1 MAIHVG
7 CGSWTDAVYTGVL
20 YPPGL
25 PAGKRLNA
33 YSQRFEHVEV
43 NSTYYAA
50 PRAKVTA
57 GWVKQ
62 TPPGFIFH
70 IKLHRSFSQS
80 PHRATEGEGV
90 NRLLAGVAPLVEAE
104 RLGVF
109 LLVLS
114 PSFTPARH
122 RIEELDAL
130 ASKLQPHALAVE
142 LRDRDWVK
150 GKAREQTLAYFRA
163 RRLVWVAVDMPRI
176 AASALMPAV
185 DEVTR
190 PDLAYIRLHGRNP
203 GYTRAKTAAER
214 HTYDYTRGDLG
225 QLVKRVKSLADRAE
239 QVHVVANNHAE
250 DFAPKAALELQRL
263 LRSRVSSTAKQ

>member
-25 PAGKRLNA
+25 PAGRRLNA
-33 YSQRFEHVEV
+33 YAQRFDQVEV

-50 PRAKVTA
+50 PRANITA

-62 TPPGFIFH
+62 TPPGFTFH

-80 PHRATEGEGV
+80 PQRASEGDGV
-90 NRLLAGVAPLVEAE
+90 KRLLAGVSPLIAAKKF
-104 RLGVF
+104 GVF
-109 LLVLS
+109 LLVLT
-114 PSFTPARH
+114 PSFTPSRH

-130 ASKLQPHALAVE
+130 AAALQPHALAVE
-142 LRDRDWVK
+142 LRDREWVE
-150 GKAREQTLAYFRA
+150 GDARERTLDYFRS
-163 RRLVWVAVDMPRI
+163 RRLVWVAVDMPQI
-176 AASALMPAV
+176 KNSALMPDV

-214 HTYDYTRGDLG
+214 HTYDYTRRDLA
-225 QLVKRVKSLADRAE
+225 QLVKRIQSLGDRAE

-250 DFAPKAALELQRL
+250 DFAPKAALALQRL
-263 LRSRVSSTAKQ
+263 LARRVSTARSR